1 MNFVK
6 LIIAL
11 IIIAAGASLA
21 LSMAAES
28 YANAGG
34 ELRVFSPSAEAVGD
48 TAVAIVG
55 NRNHVA
61 IGQAEPPAQPGPS
74 ALQEIAAWFFGTIG
88 VGAVL
93 VTIALL
99 AYANNPAEKSPPKDW
114 TL

>member
-1 MNFVK
+1 MNWIK
-6 LIIAL
+6 LVIALAIIAWFT
-11 IIIAAGASLA
+11 ALA

-28 YANAGG
+28 YARAGG

-55 NRNHVA
+55 NHNHVA

-93 VTIALL
+93 ITIALL
-99 AYANNPAEKSPPKDW
+99 AYANNPAEKQPPKDW
-114 TL
+114 TI